1 MTAPNEPQVQ
11 VNYYLFEDLK
21 ASDKRYR
28 SLLDNLAEIVFSL
41 DQHYCL
47 TYVNC
52 AFERL
57 LHYTLDDCLG
67 KPITQFIA
75 EHDHAN
81 FTNALDTHT
90 ATTNLAFKF
99 ISKNGSLFDMELHS
113 SIHDTTNLTGLLID
127 VTEQNQ
133 LAIFSKENQK
143 RLEKLIETTEDGF
156 WDWNLHTN
164 SIYYSDRWK
173 AMLGYEPNEIGTT
186 LTEWSN
192 RVHPDDLEIALKA
205 HKEYFEG
212 KTANYECLIRMR
224 HKDGSWKWILTRGT
238 MPDYD
243 QDAPSSIIGTHTDVT
258 PIKLAE
264 EQLKITEQN
273 LKTILNGHPDGIICI
288 NELQNVH
295 FINDTYSKI
304 TGNSHEIVINSS
316 LHDLASQLLIKYND
330 ENLLINALTSSEP
343 SELLLKS
350 RHHTTTIKLIISTCQ
365 NDYIHKILYFRDISS
380 EYEVDR
386 MKSEF
391 LATAAH
397 ELRTPMASI
406 YGFSEL
412 LLNNEYDKEITVDIV
427 STIHEQAKALTYMI
441 NDLLDLARIEARMG
455 KNFIMKEQTV
465 EAVIEHAIK
474 SCEGFAGTE
483 RIYFQH
489 SKALPKLVFDTAK
502 INQALCNI
510 LSNACKY
517 SPEHSPIYIT
527 INHSTFGNKNYL
539 GIKIRDQ
546 GMGMTAE
553 QSKHLFDRFWRANL
567 SGLIA
572 GTGLGMSIVKEI
584 IDTHHGQIEVI
595 SKPDQGTSITV
606 WLPLM
611 TETYDYL
618 DSLKKQDNNG
628 LANANLQ
635 SKPSTLLNEIYDKL
649 INSQFIS
656 NHKLITLQAELSETK
671 QVAFQLFN
679 AAVKNFDYSA
689 ALFLIE
695 NLK

>member
-1 MTAPNEPQVQ
+1 MTALNELEVQ
-11 VNYYLFEDLK
+11 INYRLLEDLK
-21 ASDKRYR
+21 ASENRYR
-28 SLLDNLAEIVFSL
+28 TFLNNLPDIVFSL
-41 DQHYCL
+41 DQQHCI
-47 TYVNC
+47 TYVNS
-52 AFERL
+52 AFETH
-57 LHYTLDDCLG
+57 LHYTQDDCLG
-67 KPITQFIA
+67 KPLIQFIS
-75 EHDHAN
+75 EEDQAN
-81 FTNALDTHT
+81 FT
-90 ATTNLAFKF
+90 ATLVTPTTTINSSFKF
-99 ISKNGSLFDMELHS
+99 ISKTGSFRDMELHP
-113 SIHDTTNLTGLLID
+113 SISETEGLTGLLID
-127 VTEQNQ
+127 VTERDQ
-133 LAIFSKENQK
+133 LATLSRENQN
-143 RLEKLIETTEDGF
+143 RLAKLIETTEDGI

-164 SIYYSDRWK
+164 TVDYSDRWK
-173 AMLGYEPNEIGTT
+173 AMLGYEVYEIGTA

-192 RVHPDDLEIALKA
+192 RVHPDDLDVALKA
-205 HKEYFEG
+205 QQDYFEG
-212 KTANYECLIRMR
+212 KTVNYECLIRMR
-224 HKDGSWKWILTRGT
+224 HKDDSWKWILTRGI
-238 MPDYD
+238 MPDHD
-243 QDAPSSIIGTHTDVT
+243 DKAPSSIIGIHTDVT

-264 EQLKITEQN
+264 EQLKKTEQN
-273 LKTILNGHPDGIICI
+273 LITILNDHPDGIICI

-295 FINDTYSKI
+295 FVNDTYSKI

-316 LHDLASQLLIKYND
+316 LHDLTSQLLIKYND

-350 RHHTTTIKLIISTCQ
+350 RHNSTTIKLIISTCQ
-365 NDYIHKILYFRDISS
+365 NDYINKILYFRDISS

-441 NDLLDLARIEARMG
+441 NDLLDLARIEARMS

-465 EAVIEHAIK
+465 EAIIDHAIK
-474 SCEGFAGTE
+474 ACEGFAGTE

-489 SKALPKLVFDTAK
+489 NEALPKLVFDSAK

-510 LSNACKY
+510 ISNACKY

-527 INHSTFGNKNYL
+527 INQRTFGNKNYL

-553 QSKHLFDRFWRANL
+553 QSKHLFDRFWRADL
-567 SGLIA
+567 SGLIS

-584 IDTHHGQIEVI
+584 IDTHLGQIEVI

-611 TETYDYL
+611 TETCDYL
-618 DSLKKQDNNG
+618 NSIKKQDNNG